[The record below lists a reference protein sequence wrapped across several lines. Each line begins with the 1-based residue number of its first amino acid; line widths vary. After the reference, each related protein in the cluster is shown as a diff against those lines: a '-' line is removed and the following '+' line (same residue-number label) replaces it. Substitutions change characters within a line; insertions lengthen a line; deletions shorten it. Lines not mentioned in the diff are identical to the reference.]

1 MINFVINILFFI
13 FVSVKINKNFV
24 ILIMLFMFFVIIFGI
39 VFSSILGFENWFILG
54 KVIDSNFIFNV
65 IK

>member
-39 VFSSILGFENWFILG
+39 VFSSIFGFENWLILG

>member
-39 VFSSILGFENWFILG
+39 VFSSISGFENWFILG